1 MVDAGVIAVFIPI
14 ALFGCTV
21 AAIGVVMHYRTERAK
36 AMSEGGG
43 DYRKL
48 AEEAVRGQRVML
60 EEVQRMNA
68 TLKEIERLLREV

>member
-1 MVDAGVIAVFIPI
+1 MVDAGAIAVFIPI
-14 ALFGCTV
+14 ALFACVV
-21 AAIGVVMHYRTERAK
+21 AAIGIVMHYRNERAK
-36 AMSEGGG
+36 AVDQGGG